1 MASVLIAAG
10 SLLVSSFLTRSVV
23 GLVLVHGIVFG
34 SACALGFIVSQAGR
48 DHADQQTA
56 YTIPSQYFLKRRGL
70 STGMASC
77 GAGIGGA
84 AMALVSNA
92 YA

>member
-34 SACALGFIVSQAGR
+34 SACALGFIVSQALGCFSNLEKLTGR
-48 DHADQQTA
+48 LHIRYPVNTFSSAEGYLLVWPHVVQESEVQQW
-56 YTIPSQYFLKRRGL
+56 LW
-70 STGMASC
+70 
-77 GAGIGGA
+77 
-84 AMALVSNA
+84 
-92 YA
+92 